1 VGDFRCQVGDQLDLA
16 LAGCAV
22 QQTGWMNDH
31 AVAVADAIRFRRTN
45 LRMDRERAV
54 PTDLLN
60 TLISLAVWA
69 PNHRLTEPWRFAV
82 FAGSARQ
89 HLGNVTADFQEQSG
103 MTDPDKLEK
112 TRGKFLRAPVVVLVA
127 SESDPAAPGEMQ
139 AEDRDAVAAGVQN
152 MLLGATAHRLGSYW
166 GTGAVCQ
173 SPEVRSLAGFADH
186 ATVVAAV
193 YFGWPI
199 GDVPV
204 PTRSAP
210 VVSWMSA

>member
-1 VGDFRCQVGDQLDLA
+1 MEDQPHRRRP
-16 LAGCAV
+16 CRVV
-22 QQTGWMNDH
+22 QQTGRMNEH

-45 LRMDRERAV
+45 LRMDRDRAV
-54 PTDLLN
+54 PTEMLN
-60 TLISLAVWA
+60 TLMSLAVWA

-82 FAGSARQ
+82 FAGAARQ
-89 HLGNVTADFQEQSG
+89 RLGEVTAEFQERSG
-103 MTDPDKLEK
+103 MSDPTKLDK

-127 SESDPAAPGEMQ
+127 SESDPAASSEMQ

-166 GTGAVCQ
+166 SSGAVCQ
-173 SPEVRSLAGFADH
+173 SPEVRTMAGFAEH

-193 YFGWPI
+193 YLGWPI

-204 PTRSAP
+204 PNRSAP
-210 VVSWMSA
+210 VVSWVSA